1 MKHKDKTFKIN
12 LGDVVMIKGE
22 EKNRGQWKISIVNHF
37 VNHFYIVVQLSIG
50 KKLIDQPIQLFYP
63 LELQCEGIVSTNE
76 DVKKQIK
83 SICNGFSSKTNCC
96 LYCRVRLNDIA
107 IEEHGNKSKPIFK
120 IFRQMPS
127 SASLQIS
134 LIYNLHEQNKI
145 SYFKSANYLPN
156 VNNGTTK
163 ARFET
168 SPKST
173 VKTPEQHK

>member
-12 LGDVVMIKGE
+12 LGDVAMIKGE
-22 EKNRGQWKISIVNHF
+22 EKNQGQWKIGIVNHF

-96 LYCRVRLNDIA
+96 YYRGKTLT
-107 IEEHGNKSKPIFK
+107 
-120 IFRQMPS
+120 
-127 SASLQIS
+127 
-134 LIYNLHEQNKI
+134 
-145 SYFKSANYLPN
+145 N
-156 VNNGTTK
+156 VNIVICEK
-163 ARFET
+163 
-168 SPKST
+168 
-173 VKTPEQHK
+173 